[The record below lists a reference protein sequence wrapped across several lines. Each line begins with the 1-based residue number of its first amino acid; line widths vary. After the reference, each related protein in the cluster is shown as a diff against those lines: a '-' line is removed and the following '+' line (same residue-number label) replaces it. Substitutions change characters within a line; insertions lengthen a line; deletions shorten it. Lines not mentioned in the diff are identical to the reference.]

1 MPLRDMDITLF
12 SGLQSLQ
19 TPGKR
24 PRKVGCRARGLQ
36 WNPSKAATVG
46 EWNFGR
52 YTEVTLVEGF
62 QVLGMKHLN
71 KSSIIVCTEVVQYV
85 HVVN

>member
-1 MPLRDMDITLF
+1 M
-12 SGLQSLQ
+12 
-19 TPGKR
+19 
-24 PRKVGCRARGLQ
+24 Q
-36 WNPSKAATVG
+36 WNPSIAATVG

-52 YTEVTLVEGF
+52 YTEVAAVEGF

-71 KSSIIVCTEVVQYV
+71 KSSIVVCTEVVQHM